1 MSDWRSPIPNKLP
14 IVPKKEGAPAGEKA
28 GDGRENGEG
37 KVQGAVKVRKGKN
50 TVPQTG
56 PYSGGF
62 FQLTGVLRR
71 IFVPA
76 NGPVFRGIPLRRHLP
91 SDERGSPVFCGKRPR
106 ASFGKCVRAGRGNI
120 WQGKGALSRI
130 FGIRAVSVSAA
141 GWACSPPDATGFI
154 FPFANGSLA
163 PQGKTGRIQEIRKIP
178 GLPRLGTW
186 KRAAASGA
194 DGNCTYFRTG
204 LFSARKNP
212 QRAEPGNRRRGQPGT
227 GKRKSAA
234 PGTDGQTLR
243 YFKYRSYQV
252 STKSGAKGPFF
263 WRIQ

>member
-1 MSDWRSPIPNKLP
+1 LRKTTACFLRKMCPC
-14 IVPKKEGAPAGEKA
+14 
-28 GDGRENGEG
+28 
-37 KVQGAVKVRKGKN
+37 RKGE
-50 TVPQTG
+50 Q
-56 PYSGGF
+56 
-62 FQLTGVLRR
+62 
-71 IFVPA
+71 
-76 NGPVFRGIPLRRHLP
+76 
-91 SDERGSPVFCGKRPR
+91 E
-106 ASFGKCVRAGRGNI
+106 ASL

-186 KRAAASGA
+186 KQAAASGA
-194 DGNCTYFRTG
+194 AGNCTCFRTG
-204 LFSARKNP
+204 LFSARQNP
-212 QRAEPGNRRRGQPGT
+212 QRAEPGNRRRGQPET

-234 PGTDGQTLR
+234 PGTGGQTLR